1 MSEDPYLTGELAVPL
16 IQGIQT
22 KDTAACVKHFAL
34 NNQETERLWVDAK
47 ISERA
52 LYEIYLHAFEKAVKK
67 GKTMSIMGAYNR
79 YKGQHCCENKELMT
93 DILRGKWGFDGMSV
107 SDWGA
112 VHNTTEVAAGG
123 LDIEMSVTDNFDEY
137 FMAEP
142 LKKAVENGEIS
153 PLMGIKKLL
162 GGNAQV
168 VYAKGYFAEEKTV
181 RYSEGI
187 FVGYRYYDTEHEKVH
202 GFVTEFGTYQ
212 IYAGKS
218 VENICC
224 EAEIDLKL

>member
-1 MSEDPYLTGELAVPL
+1 MLFRLHKMGEGDRIHSNGGGSAE
-16 IQGIQT
+16 I
-22 KDTAACVKHFAL
+22 K
-34 NNQETERLWVDAK
+34 
-47 ISERA
+47 A
-52 LYEIYLHAFEKAVKK
+52 LY
-67 GKTMSIMGAYNR
+67 
-79 YKGQHCCENKELMT
+79 
-93 DILRGKWGFDGMSV
+93 
-107 SDWGA
+107 
-112 VHNTTEVAAGG
+112 
-123 LDIEMSVTDNFDEY
+123 
-137 FMAEP
+137 
-142 LKKAVENGEIS
+142 EIS